1 MNDAGRQ
8 LGERLSRV
16 RGPGLGFSTTTAT
29 IFAVVQATPGSEI
42 TAHEAE
48 FRNGHET
55 VRLGVAVE
63 REALATDLR
72 SALERAGFAVQ
83 AGVFQA
89 AAGCVSGEFTI
100 TAGRA
105 GGGEGA

>member
-1 MNDAGRQ
+1 MARAVFRPDEPPRLPPSVAGT
-8 LGERLSRV
+8 G
-16 RGPGLGFSTTTAT
+16 GT
-29 IFAVVQATPGSEI
+29 
-42 TAHEAE
+42 
-48 FRNGHET
+48 NGGQPNGT

-89 AAGCVSGEFTI
+89 AAGRVSGEFTI

-105 GGGEGA
+105 GGSEGA